1 MAGRLF
7 NTDEVLDLLGHD
19 DPEYFFESMC
29 PGSDHDLGFSD
40 EETE

>member
-7 NTDEVLDLLGHD
+7 NTDEVLDLLGD
-19 DPEYFFESMC
+19 DEPETILEPMY
-29 PGSDHDLGFSD
+29 PGSDDDLGFSD